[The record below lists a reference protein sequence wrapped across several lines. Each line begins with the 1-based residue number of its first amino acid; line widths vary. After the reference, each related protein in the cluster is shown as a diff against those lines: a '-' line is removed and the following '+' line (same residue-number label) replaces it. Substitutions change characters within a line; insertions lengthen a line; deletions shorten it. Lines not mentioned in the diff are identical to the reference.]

1 MEDKRRGR
9 FSLFNFDSEQLNDRK
24 GKFELVSCPHLGED
38 CKKHVSDINE
48 SFQASNRYFRD
59 RDYTRAIGEL
69 KSAFYTTKEIDK
81 SSCFGCAELY
91 QSTIIGSLEN
101 IHKDLQK
108 MTTGL
113 FKAKRFQ
120 SSYVLATEVLDEFRK
135 AI

>member
-9 FSLFNFDSEQLNDRK
+9 FSFFNFDSEQLNDRK